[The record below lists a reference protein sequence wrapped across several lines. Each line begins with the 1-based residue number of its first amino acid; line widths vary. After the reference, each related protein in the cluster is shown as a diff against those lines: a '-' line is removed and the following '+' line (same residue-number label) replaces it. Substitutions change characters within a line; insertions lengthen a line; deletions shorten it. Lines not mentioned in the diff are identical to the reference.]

1 MFTRRLI
8 FSFLILSILVFPAAF
23 LRHLISVVVNIR
35 IIFYNSFHMKG
46 IICHVLA
53 TANSSYMY
61 LNVDIVGT
69 VSSLLHVVLYADFIC
84 VNIFLAKTF

>member
-46 IICHVLA
+46 VICHVLA
-53 TANSSYMY
+53 TANSNMY

-69 VSSLLHVVLYADFIC
+69 VSSLLHVVLYADFI
-84 VNIFLAKTF
+84 